1 MKHEEQIKNDTAS
14 QELTIEQTSKT
25 FCKIQSVTLIA
36 FSVALIPYLIFVLIG
51 ALSNK
56 GIVLYLKINFY
67 VIATIS
73 MFLLALL
80 PITIFYRL
88 KYLRQ
93 NRIKIN
99 VAAIAPLILLFFAL
113 IYSVIATVMAGGG
126 KVLILGNSYNREG
139 LLTVFMY
146 AIFFLSAFFT
156 TDPKVRKAVLIT
168 VVSVSVTTNF
178 VLILLKLFDAGA
190 DNAILNRKIINGL
203 FNNSNHWGYYASFT
217 AIIAA
222 CGIVYFKKIAH
233 TVLSSIALAVTLT
246 ALLISHTL
254 GSNIAFLLGLI
265 FIYITYFLSGRKLS
279 YRLILPIAISL
290 VVFLVSELTSFST
303 IIAEY
308 IDLIGDIGDVS
319 QSGAT
324 SESGGQAGSGR
335 MKLWLGALETMKAY
349 PWFGKG
355 LDVYYSEIFPYD
367 MPHNEYL
374 QIASGVGIPTLVL
387 YLAAILYTYF
397 YALFNRKKLSST
409 ALICL
414 TASFTYCVSAFFGN
428 TFHYT
433 YPYFLMSLA
442 FSLRELTDVD
452 ADIKSVNPIV
462 SN

>member
-1 MKHEEQIKNDTAS
+1 MENEEQLKKETP
-14 QELTIEQTSKT
+14 QLTTEQALGTFSKV
-25 FCKIQSVTLIA
+25 QSVSLIA
-36 FSVALIPYLIFVLIG
+36 FSVALIPYLVFVLIG

-56 GIVLYLKINFY
+56 GIVLYLKINYY

-73 MFLLALL
+73 VFLLAML

-93 NRIKIN
+93 NRIKIK
-99 VAAIAPLILLFFAL
+99 VSALVPLILLFLAL
-113 IYSVIATVMAGGG
+113 IWTTIATFLVGGG
-126 KVLILGNSYNREG
+126 KTLILGNSYNKEG
-139 LLTVFMY
+139 LLTVYMY

-156 TDPKVRKAVLIT
+156 IDPKVRKAVLIT
-168 VVSVSVTTNF
+168 VISVSVTTNL
-178 VLILLKLFDAGA
+178 VLIILKIFNAGA
-190 DNAILNRKIINGL
+190 SNTILNRKIINGL

-217 AIIAA
+217 AIISA
-222 CGIVYFKKIAH
+222 CGIVYSKKILP
-233 TVLSSIALAVTLT
+233 TVLSSVALVVTLL

-254 GSNIAFLLGLI
+254 GSNIAFVLGLI
-265 FIYITYFLSGRKLS
+265 FIYITYFLTGRKFT
-279 YRLILPIAISL
+279 YRLILPVAISL
-290 VVFLVSELTSFST
+290 IVFLISELTSFST

-308 IDLIGDIGDVS
+308 LDLISDIGDVS

-335 MKLWLGALETMKAY
+335 MKLWLGALKAIETY
-349 PWFGKG
+349 PWTGKG
-355 LDVYYSEIFPYD
+355 LDVYYSTIFPYD

-397 YALFNRKKLSST
+397 FALFNRKKLSST

-433 YPYFLMSLA
+433 YPYFIMSLA
-442 FSLRELTDVD
+442 FALRELTDVN
-452 ADIKSVNPIV
+452 ADIKSINTIV
-462 SN
+462 FN